1 MIWTYVF
8 KCTLQIGRKNMMAG
22 NQVSK
27 MRPQSVSQRHQTK
40 SGQGYELSMPSKSGH
55 GWMSDL
61 PQQAS

>member
-1 MIWTYVF
+1 
-8 KCTLQIGRKNMMAG
+8 MMAG